1 MRKAEAWKLWTNQEV
16 RWLLCL
22 APVCPPPQ
30 PYKGRSPGYRDWAL
44 RSDVFLTLY
53 SLRCLGTNRIMTRA
67 RFSEFLMD
75 PLSTEKTRRTNKALL
90 HFENGQKGR
99 NTIINKYKKLERYS
113 EIQENRVLKNLVV
126 FSINDVVESTKNYW
140 QGPLPTAGGT
150 DIIPVAIPRRIS

>member
-1 MRKAEAWKLWTNQEV
+1 MNEPRGPVAALSSTCLPPAPALQ
-16 RWLLCL
+16 RAQPWLQRLSTEIRRF
-22 APVCPPPQ
+22 PDFVFPTVP
-30 PYKGRSPGYRDWAL
+30 RD
-44 RSDVFLTLY
+44 RQNHDSCTFFGVFDG
-53 SLRCLGTNRIMTRA
+53 S
-67 RFSEFLMD
+67 
-75 PLSTEKTRRTNKALL
+75 LSTEKTRRTNKALP